1 MKSFTKKS
9 LNPVHFAGIYA
20 IIVFILITLIPG
32 IIFAQWNTNTSVNI
46 PISNLEVADMETA
59 PTTDGKTWIA
69 FYVQNSGNYDM
80 YAQLIDANGYKLL
93 GTNGMLVSSQTSGS
107 ATFVFNVCVDA
118 ANNLIIANQDER
130 TGTMQAVVYKISQ
143 AGTHLWAATGIILGE
158 GLAPYPAVL
167 STGETVVAWNGASNT
182 LNLQKISAAGTTVW
196 SSPITVLVGTSTT
209 TRGQVIGNTGGKFTM
224 VYQKRG
230 FGISTSLYAQMFDN
244 AGTALYTAL
253 QICNETTSGARYYSI
268 AGSADTTY
276 FGYYSSTGNRFNSYV
291 QRINPG
297 GTIPW
302 GMNGSNFNTQ
312 TGTND
317 NYQGQTAINVAAGS
331 GYVWSVCT
339 FSDPN
344 QTQYGIYIQKF
355 LRSTGARQ
363 FTDLGKVV
371 YAISGNS
378 DQEWG
383 DLALI
388 NDTPMF
394 MIEDVNY
401 KLYATRL
408 DASGNFVWP
417 GNRVEISST
426 TATMGTPKMRNGFTP
441 DGPNRCAG
449 TWTENRGS
457 FYMGYAQGISVGG
470 LIGVVVATQ
479 GGVPATITS
488 PGGTLQMVATV
499 FPSTASQTVTWSIV
513 PGTGGAT
520 ITPTGLVTA
529 NLDGTVYAKA
539 VAVQDPTVKDSMLI
553 TITGQVPLAPTV
565 VTLAAT
571 PVAGV
576 TATINGSV
584 TANNATTTVTFQ
596 WGLTT
601 SYSNTVSATPGIV
614 NGTTPTAVLANLT
627 SLTPLTTYHYRCVG
641 VNSVG
646 TTYGL
651 DMTFTTC
658 QPPDAA
664 GSITGPASV
673 CQGQTGVVYSTA
685 TIPFATTY
693 VWTVPTGA
701 SIVGGIGTNS
711 ITVNYANNASS
722 GNVTVAGSNTCTTGT
737 PATLAV
743 TVNTIPIPTITGP
756 AEACVGA
763 ANVNYSTEPG
773 MTGYTWTISAGG
785 TIVNGAGTN
794 TIEVQWNTAGPQT
807 LTVNYTNAGGCQAQN
822 PASYSVT
829 VSIIPADAG
838 PITGENS
845 LCAGTQ
851 GVPYSVELITGATT
865 YVWTVP
871 AGATI
876 MTGSGTSAITV
887 DFATTAV
894 SGPITVSGNSVCGNG
909 AASSLDVTVKPIP
922 ETPVVDSNG
931 FVLTSSAATGNQ
943 WYKDGELIVGA
954 TGQEYTV
961 EQNGWYWTIVTIDG
975 CSSAE
980 SNHIYILVT
989 GTENHNGPDFSIY
1002 PIPNNGRF
1010 DISITSPVSSTC
1022 TLEIYNILGARI
1034 CQLNDISV
1042 NGTFKKT
1049 VDLRPIPDGVY
1060 HIVLKDSGN
1069 QVVRKFIVKGS
1080 K

>member
-1 MKSFTKKS
+1 MS
-9 LNPVHFAGIYA
+9 
-20 IIVFILITLIPG
+20 
-32 IIFAQWNTNTSVNI
+32 
-46 PISNLEVADMETA
+46 
-59 PTTDGKTWIA
+59 
-69 FYVQNSGNYDM
+69 
-80 YAQLIDANGYKLL
+80 
-93 GTNGMLVSSQTSGS
+93 
-107 ATFVFNVCVDA
+107 
-118 ANNLIIANQDER
+118 
-130 TGTMQAVVYKISQ
+130 
-143 AGTHLWAATGIILGE
+143 
-158 GLAPYPAVL
+158 
-167 STGETVVAWNGASNT
+167 
-182 LNLQKISAAGTTVW
+182 
-196 SSPITVLVGTSTT
+196 
-209 TRGQVIGNTGGKFTM
+209 
-224 VYQKRG
+224 
-230 FGISTSLYAQMFDN
+230 
-244 AGTALYTAL
+244 
-253 QICNETTSGARYYSI
+253 ICNETTSGARYYSI
-268 AGSADTTY
+268 AASADTTY
-276 FGYYSSTGNRFNSYV
+276 FGYYSSSGSRFNSYL

-302 GMNGSNFNTQ
+302 GMNGSNFNTS
-312 TGTND
+312 TSPSD
-317 NYQGQTAINVAAGS
+317 NYQMTTAINLTPGS

-339 FSDPN
+339 FSNTN
-344 QTQYGIYIQKF
+344 QTQYGIYVQKF
-355 LRSTGARQ
+355 LRATGARQ

-371 YAISGNS
+371 YAISANS
-378 DQEWG
+378 DQQWG

-394 MIEDVNY
+394 MIEDAVY
-401 KLYATRL
+401 KIYATRL

-417 GNRVEISST
+417 GNRVELSST
-426 TATMGTPKMRNGFTP
+426 TAGAGTPKMRNGFTP
-441 DGPNRCAG
+441 DGPYRCAG
-449 TWTENRGS
+449 IWTENRGTY
-457 FYMGYAQGISVGG
+457 YMGYAQGVSIGG
-470 LIGVVVATQ
+470 LIGLDVTTQ
-479 GGVPATITS
+479 GNVPAVITT

-499 FPSTASQTVTWSIV
+499 FPSTAGQSVTWSIV

-520 ITPTGLVTA
+520 ISATGLVTA

-539 VAVQDPTVKDSMLI
+539 VAVQDITVKDSLLI
-553 TITGQVPLAPTV
+553 TISGQVPMAPTV

-571 PVAGV
+571 SVAGV

-584 TANNATTTVTFQ
+584 TANNATTTVTFN

-601 SYSNTVSATPGIV
+601 SYGNTVAATPPTVTG
-614 NGTTPTAVLANLT
+614 GTPTPVYANLT
-627 SLTPLTTYHYRCVG
+627 GLVPLTTYHFRCVG

-646 TTYGL
+646 TTYGSDL
-651 DMTFTTC
+651 TFTTC

-685 TIPFATTY
+685 VIPFATSY
-693 VWTVPTGA
+693 IWTVPMGA
-701 SIVGGIGTNS
+701 SIVGGAGTNS
-711 ITVNYANNASS
+711 ITVNYSSSASS

-737 PATLAV
+737 QSTLAV
-743 TVNTIPIPTITGP
+743 TVNAIPVPTITGP

-763 ANVNYSTEPG
+763 ANVTYTTEPG
-773 MTGYTWTISAGG
+773 MSNYTWTITGG
-785 TIVNGAGTN
+785 TIVSGASTN
-794 TIEVQWNTAGPQT
+794 SVEVQWTVAGLQT
-807 LTVNYTNAGGCQAQN
+807 LTVNYTNPGGCQASAPTQ
-822 PASYSVT
+822 YSVT

-851 GVPYSVELITGATT
+851 GVPYSVELINGATT

-871 AGATI
+871 TGATI

-887 DFATTAV
+887 DFATDAV

-909 AASSLDVTVKPIP
+909 AASTLDVTVKPIP

-931 FVLTSSAATGNQ
+931 LVLTSSAATGNQ
-943 WYKDGELIVGA
+943 WYKDGELIPGA
-954 TGQEYTV
+954 TGQEYIV

-989 GTENHNGPDFSIY
+989 GTEQHNGPDCSIY

-1010 DISITSPVSSTC
+1010 DISITSPASSTC

-1034 CQLNDISV
+1034 YQLNDINL

-1049 VDLRPIPDGVY
+1049 IDLRPIPDGVY
-1060 HIVLKDSGN
+1060 HIVLKDSGS
-1069 QVVRKFIVKGS
+1069 QVVRKFIVKES